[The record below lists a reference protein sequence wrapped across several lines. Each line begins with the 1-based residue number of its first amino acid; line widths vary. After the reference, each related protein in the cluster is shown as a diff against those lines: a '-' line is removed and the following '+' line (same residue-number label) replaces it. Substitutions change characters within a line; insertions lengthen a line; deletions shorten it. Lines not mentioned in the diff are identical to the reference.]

1 VSVFNLYSVSLLT
14 SILDSF
20 VDRDMIMRFLWG
32 LGVGHIYANPQ
43 AAHSKSNV
51 EFKTTS
57 SDKDNDLDNSYV
69 VDTDIPVEM
78 MIDRQDQEQ
87 HEGDPLDV
95 EDPEQSLEDCELE
108 EWWVDEEEMEED
120 EFMNVDDDADD
131 TVEPSE
137 LDYYE

>member
-1 VSVFNLYSVSLLT
+1 
-14 SILDSF
+14 
-20 VDRDMIMRFLWG
+20 MRFLWG
-32 LGVGHIYANPQ
+32 LGVGHIYTNPRT
-43 AAHSKSNV
+43 AHSKSNV
-51 EFKTTS
+51 EFKTTN
-57 SDKDNDLDNSYV
+57 SDKDDDNSLV
-69 VDTDIPVEM
+69 VDTGIPEEM

-108 EWWVDEEEMEED
+108 EWWVDEEEGEED
-120 EFMNVDDDADD
+120 EFMDVDDDADI